1 MAFVFTV
8 VCTGCM
14 YAFSA
19 GMRGEMTKIVSMHRI
34 QTWQKYM
41 DQYFYKSENQI
52 ITATHKSVL
61 NEMPMNSIPPL
72 HIHTSNG

>member
-8 VCTGCM
+8 LCTGCM

-41 DQYFYKSENQI
+41 DQYFYKSESKIN
-52 ITATHKSVL
+52 TATHKS
-61 NEMPMNSIPPL
+61 IA
-72 HIHTSNG
+72 IGIK